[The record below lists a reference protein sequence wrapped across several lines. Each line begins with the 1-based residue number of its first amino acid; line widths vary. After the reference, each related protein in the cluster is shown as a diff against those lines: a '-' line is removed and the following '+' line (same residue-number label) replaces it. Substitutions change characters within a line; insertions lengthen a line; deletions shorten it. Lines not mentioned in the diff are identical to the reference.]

1 MCSIKSKRVQNL
13 DEYCGISFRL
23 TLPFGDDF
31 DIFCTVN
38 KPNPTVPSIT
48 SEEMESRREI
58 HAASRHSLRLE
69 GLDGQLTPTD
79 DAEAEAWIRGEITL
93 EKAIENT
100 LSRIRAGDLT

>member
-1 MCSIKSKRVQNL
+1 
-13 DEYCGISFRL
+13 
-23 TLPFGDDF
+23 
-31 DIFCTVN
+31 
-38 KPNPTVPSIT
+38 
-48 SEEMESRREI
+48 MESRREI

-100 LSRIRAGDLT
+100 LARIRAGDLT